1 MTTKVLSA
9 VFLIVIISLAIAGPA
24 LIQRYN
30 GFNYDTQSLANG
42 LQGPSRAHLLGTDM
56 LGRDLLSR
64 IVYGSRI
71 SLTVGLVATSISV
84 LIGVLY
90 GAIAGYVG
98 KTVDDVMMRIVDVLY
113 SLPDIILV
121 VILMA
126 LFDRSLIL
134 LFVALGAV
142 SWLTMARIV
151 RGQVLS
157 LKQEPF
163 IEAAQALGA
172 SRVTILMRHI
182 IPNTMGTVLAYATLT
197 LPSVILDEA
206 FLSFLG
212 LGVQPPTPSWG
223 VLASEGAQ
231 AISVHPVLLIAPATV
246 MALTLLSLAVLGE
259 TLREKGLR
267 KAETAVAP
275 TALEHIASRTTG

>member
-1 MTTKVLSA
+1 MNKPGA
-9 VFLIVIISLAIAGPA
+9 AFLILIVVLAIAGPG

-30 GFNYDTQSLANG
+30 GYAFDTQSLANG
-42 LQGPSRAHLLGTDM
+42 LQGPSRSHPFGTDV

-71 SLTVGLVATSISV
+71 SLTVGLIATTISV

-90 GAIAGYVG
+90 GATAGYMG
-98 KTVDDVMMRIVDVLY
+98 RSVDEVMMRIVDVLY
-113 SLPDIILV
+113 CLPDIILV

-126 LFDRSLIL
+126 LFERSITL

-163 IEAAQALGA
+163 IEAAHALGA
-172 SRVTILMRHI
+172 SHFTILMRHI

-231 AISVHPVLLIAPATV
+231 AISVHPILLIAPATV
-246 MALTLLSLAVLGE
+246 MALTVVSLSLLGE
-259 TLREKGLR
+259 SLKNGGWKR
-267 KAETAVAP
+267 
-275 TALEHIASRTTG
+275 